1 MEISI
6 HNRSLEF
13 ALGYS
18 CPVGSFALTEEKNT
32 TPDKIE
38 QIDPLHPVPQQEQP
52 TGSPSGHLSDRGAEG

>member
-18 CPVGSFALTEEKNT
+18 CPVGSFALTEKNIL
-32 TPDKIE
+32 PADICLV
-38 QIDPLHPVPQQEQP
+38 PLA
-52 TGSPSGHLSDRGAEG
+52 S